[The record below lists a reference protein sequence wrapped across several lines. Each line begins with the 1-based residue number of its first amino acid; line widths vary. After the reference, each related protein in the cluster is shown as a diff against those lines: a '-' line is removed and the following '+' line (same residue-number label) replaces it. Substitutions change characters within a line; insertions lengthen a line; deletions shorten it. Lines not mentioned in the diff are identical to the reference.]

1 MTVLID
7 LRAFALVDR
16 NVLMKTMIEKRIR
29 EGLVI
34 RIEQIIRET
43 KNKARIRAQIGE
55 ELWMVRGIR

>member
-55 ELWMVRGIR
+55 EL